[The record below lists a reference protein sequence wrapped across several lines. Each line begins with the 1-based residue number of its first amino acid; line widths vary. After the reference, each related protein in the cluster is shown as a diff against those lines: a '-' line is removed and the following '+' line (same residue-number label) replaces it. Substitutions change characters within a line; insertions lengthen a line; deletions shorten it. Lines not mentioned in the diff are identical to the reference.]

1 LAGICAFVVLLSAVF
16 VVTDHRPPE
25 WDQSH
30 YLTVAN
36 AYVAGFHDRG
46 LRGLLHMVNITDAA
60 HGPLYTVAISLP
72 VLLFGSSPFSAL
84 LVNLVIWPVLL
95 MSVAYIGAVLVT
107 PSAGLLA
114 AMLTATMPLMAGLSH
129 EVLADFL
136 LVVLTAATVAILIR
150 SDFFGRVPAG
160 IAAGVVLGLGTWA
173 KVTYISFVIGP
184 LLLTLVGAAI
194 LVRRELVNPETRRQG
209 IRRAMLA
216 LASLA
221 VAAAIAAAWY
231 LPHLDATLAYVRATT
246 SGPLSVGAGPASP
259 LTLSA
264 ISTFT
269 LGVVNNHLGWLVV
282 VAGLVSACAIIVRNV
297 AAVAHLRR
305 PRLSRGAYSAGVL
318 GTWSSIPF
326 ISVGTSVNQDVRLM
340 AAAVPAVA
348 IIIAALIVKVPQR
361 ILRRGLATVVC
372 AAGVLLALQFT
383 WPLTAPGASTLITVS
398 TPVGTAYYP
407 LSISQLGYD
416 RIPEPTDYLVPVL
429 ADLEARAN
437 SRAKATLVV
446 GVLQSHRYI
455 NLNTLPYVASVRGDH
470 LVWRE
475 VHATGD
481 AAQLRRDLLACDVI
495 LFVPPNDP
503 PGSRTGLV
511 NQDFAAAHMTPGL
524 LALFAGPE
532 RAFPLDE
539 GDAVRV
545 LEQPQP

>member
-1 LAGICAFVVLLSAVF
+1 
-16 VVTDHRPPE
+16 
-25 WDQSH
+25 
-30 YLTVAN
+30 
-36 AYVAGFHDRG
+36 
-46 LRGLLHMVNITDAA
+46 
-60 HGPLYTVAISLP
+60 
-72 VLLFGSSPFSAL
+72 
-84 LVNLVIWPVLL
+84 
-95 MSVAYIGAVLVT
+95 
-107 PSAGLLA
+107 
-114 AMLTATMPLMAGLSH
+114 
-129 EVLADFL
+129 
-136 LVVLTAATVAILIR
+136 
-150 SDFFGRVPAG
+150 
-160 IAAGVVLGLGTWA
+160 
-173 KVTYISFVIGP
+173 
-184 LLLTLVGAAI
+184 
-194 LVRRELVNPETRRQG
+194 
-209 IRRAMLA
+209 
-216 LASLA
+216 
-221 VAAAIAAAWY
+221 
-231 LPHLDATLAYVRATT
+231 
-246 SGPLSVGAGPASP
+246 
-259 LTLSA
+259 
-264 ISTFT
+264 
-269 LGVVNNHLGWLVV
+269 
-282 VAGLVSACAIIVRNV
+282 
-297 AAVAHLRR
+297 
-305 PRLSRGAYSAGVL
+305 
-318 GTWSSIPF
+318 
-326 ISVGTSVNQDVRLM
+326 M